1 MPMALR
7 PDPDDQ
13 PLSRDEKAALAER
26 KAFVKV
32 GTAFAQ
38 EQATRPQTLGYG
50 LVDSPAALCTWIV
63 EKFWDWSECAGDP
76 ANAIRRDRL
85 LDDVML
91 YWLPATG
98 ASSIRLY
105 WESYRRRRM
114 DPVEVPTGVT
124 QFPREL
130 TRLPRHW
137 LERRF
142 TDLRYWS
149 EPAVGGHFASMEQP
163 EVFVDEV
170 RAFFRTVR

>member
-1 MPMALR
+1 
-7 PDPDDQ
+7 
-13 PLSRDEKAALAER
+13 
-26 KAFVKV
+26 
-32 GTAFAQ
+32 
-38 EQATRPQTLGYG
+38 
-50 LVDSPAALCTWIV
+50 
-63 EKFWDWSECAGDP
+63 
-76 ANAIRRDRL
+76 
-85 LDDVML
+85 ML

-124 QFPREL
+124 QFPRGDDA
-130 TRLPRHW
+130 LPAA
-137 LERRF
+137 LGGARF

-170 RAFFRTVR
+170 RAFFRMVR